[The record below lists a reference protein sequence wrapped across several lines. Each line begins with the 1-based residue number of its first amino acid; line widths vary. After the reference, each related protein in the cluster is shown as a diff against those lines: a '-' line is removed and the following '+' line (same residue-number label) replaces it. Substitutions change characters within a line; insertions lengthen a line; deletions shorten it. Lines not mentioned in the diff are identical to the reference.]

1 MAFADLPGWA
11 QDDHAE
17 ALRAFQKSSERLA
30 ASLDPSDTSASATVL
45 RAACD
50 AALRLR
56 SERSPSVARRFFER
70 FFRPH
75 RIEGAASPG
84 LVTGYYEP
92 VISGSRTP
100 TPLYRVALRRR
111 PSNLVNLVD
120 EADRATPVGGL
131 THARRTAE
139 GLRPYATRAEIEQG
153 VLSGQ
158 GLEFVYIAD
167 PVDKFFLQVQGS
179 GLVRLQDGSRI
190 RLTYDGKNG
199 HPYTSIG
206 RYLIE
211 AGSIPAEK
219 MTLQALGTWLR
230 SNLSHAQQIM
240 NRNLSYVFFREMDAS
255 QAKAP
260 LGVGDVPLTS
270 GRSLAVDPVFHGL
283 GLPVFVT
290 VDGLRDGRRRQ
301 FRRLMIAQDV
311 GSAIKGPERGDIFF
325 GTGDGAGRRAGRVK
339 QSARFVVLLPDKLET
354 ERGR

>member
-1 MAFADLPGWA
+1 
-11 QDDHAE
+11 
-17 ALRAFQKSSERLA
+17 
-30 ASLDPSDTSASATVL
+30 
-45 RAACD
+45 
-50 AALRLR
+50 
-56 SERSPSVARRFFER
+56 
-70 FFRPH
+70 
-75 RIEGAASPG
+75 
-84 LVTGYYEP
+84 
-92 VISGSRTP
+92 
-100 TPLYRVALRRR
+100 
-111 PSNLVNLVD
+111 LVNLVD